1 MDLLEVTVKLDNLVL
16 LGPEKHNAIS
26 NRIRYLVIQKSIIR
40 YLFSHNYAK
49 IKIDSYD
56 SLPL

>member
-16 LGPEKHNAIS
+16 LGPEKHAIS